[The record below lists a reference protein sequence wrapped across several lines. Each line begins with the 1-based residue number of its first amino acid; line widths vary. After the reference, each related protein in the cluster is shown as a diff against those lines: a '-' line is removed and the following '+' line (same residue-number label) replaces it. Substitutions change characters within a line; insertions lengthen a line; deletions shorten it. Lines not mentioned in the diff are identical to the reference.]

1 MSHTD
6 RTPGSN
12 RWEVGA
18 SMDRAGIIAA
28 SHGEQRIEKA
38 SRVTYAGLERRLH
51 RVEITGV
58 ESHPRFVRPGN
69 ADDYEG

>member
-1 MSHTD
+1 
-6 RTPGSN
+6 
-12 RWEVGA
+12 
-18 SMDRAGIIAA
+18 MDRAGIIAA